1 MIGVRIVVLKWMVK
15 AMNDDEIFATYSVFP
30 NYTRDMYDGNA
41 PAGKGHEMIDGG
53 FADRWDFKYGN
64 AETYNGKIL
73 HASFNISSNVHIF
86 IHYDS
91 LWVTDFRYKCKT
103 DFWEHCVN
111 HCGMPGPPCVS
122 ETSRHKLEPEKL
134 KKYLNSKFD
143 NCKIWDM
150 VQQRAKE
157 LCGFTCEE
165 KIGSTK

>member
-30 NYTRDMYDGNA
+30 NYTWDMYDGNA

-53 FADRWDFKYGN
+53 VADRWEFKYGN

-73 HASFNISSNVHIF
+73 YAFFTISSKVSIS
-86 IHYDS
+86 IIRDS
-91 LWVTDFRYKCKT
+91 LWVLDKRYAGKS
-103 DFWEHCVN
+103 DFWEYCVN
-111 HCGMPGPPCVS
+111 HGGMPGPPCVS
-122 ETSRHKLEPEKL
+122 EKCRHKLEPENL
-134 KKYLNSKFD
+134 EKYLNSKFD
-143 NCKIWDM
+143 NCKIWDI

>member
-1 MIGVRIVVLKWMVK
+1 MMMRSSQHTTHSKITQKICMMAMRQQVKGMRWLMV
-15 AMNDDEIFATYSVFP
+15 ALP
-30 NYTRDMYDGNA
+30 
-41 PAGKGHEMIDGG
+41 IDGILSMEVQKPIM
-53 FADRWDFKYGN
+53 AKYSMHLLIFLRRFIFL
-64 AETYNGKIL
+64 YIL
-73 HASFNISSNVHIF
+73 IVCGLQI
-86 IHYDS
+86 
-91 LWVTDFRYKCKT
+91 FRYKGKT
-103 DFWEHCVN
+103 DFWEYCVN

-165 KIGSTK
+165 K